1 MHGLQYI
8 IRQDGKC
15 FIRSSIKTMLK
26 PKLPKAKPPPLLRLP
41 PRAQEERPH
50 HHHRVLSL
58 LKQCDSLHSFKQI
71 HSHMLTSS
79 IQKPNHL
86 LSKLVVDLKDLPYST
101 LLFSQI
107 PHPNDFSFNLMIRGL
122 ATCWNDHSLALHY
135 YLRMLK
141 SGAKPNHYTYPFVLL
156 ASANL
161 QSSYHGR
168 TAHASVFKAGLDAND
183 HVQHSLITMYSRC
196 GAVGAARK
204 VFDEICHRDMI
215 SWNSMISGYARM
227 GFAREAV
234 GLFRTMRAE
243 GFDPDEVTLASV
255 LAACGD
261 LGDLSFGACLEGL
274 VEGMKLELNSFV
286 GSALIDMYG
295 KCGDLESARRV
306 FDGMA
311 KKDLVVW
318 NAMITGYAQNGM
330 SHEAIALF
338 HAMREARTEPDRITM
353 VGVLSACAA
362 IGALELGSWLDAYA
376 SREGIHRN
384 VYVGTALI
392 DMYAKCGDLD
402 RAVRI
407 FDTMPRRNIVSWN
420 AMISALAFHG
430 RGREAISLFER
441 MRNEEGAIQPN
452 EITFVGILSACVH
465 GGLVDEGRRWF
476 NSMGSVFGLAPKIE
490 HYSCMADLLA
500 RAGLLEEAWE
510 FVEKMPEKP
519 DAVVLGAL
527 LAACRNCRNVGVG
540 ERVINK
546 ILELDPSN
554 SGNYVISSKIYAGS
568 KRWDDSAR
576 MRGLMRERGI
586 SKTPGCSWIEVDGRV
601 HEFHAGD
608 GLHLKAAEICQMIDI
623 LVEEM
628 KMEGYSPNADLL

>member
-1 MHGLQYI
+1 
-8 IRQDGKC
+8 
-15 FIRSSIKTMLK
+15 
-26 PKLPKAKPPPLLRLP
+26 
-41 PRAQEERPH
+41 
-50 HHHRVLSL
+50 
-58 LKQCDSLHSFKQI
+58 
-71 HSHMLTSS
+71 MLTSS

-122 ATCWNDHSLALHY
+122 ATCWNDPSLALHY
-135 YLRMLK
+135 YLRMIE

-161 QSSYHGR
+161 QSLYHGQ
-168 TAHASVFKAGLDAND
+168 TAHASMFKTGFDSND

-196 GAVGAARK
+196 GEVGSARK
-204 VFDEICHRDMI
+204 VFDEICDRDMI

-227 GFAREAV
+227 GFAREAI
-234 GLFRTMRAE
+234 GLFRMMRAE
-243 GFDPDEVTLASV
+243 GFEPDEVTLVSV

-261 LGDLSFGACLEGL
+261 LGDLSFGAWLEGL
-274 VEGMKLELNSFV
+274 VEGNKLVLNSFL

-295 KCGDLESARRV
+295 KCGDLESARRI

-318 NAMITGYAQNGM
+318 NAMITGYAQNGLA
-330 SHEAIALF
+330 HEAIALF
-338 HAMREARTEPDRITM
+338 HAMREASIEPDKITM
-353 VGVLSACAA
+353 IGVLSACPSA
-362 IGALELGSWLDAYA
+362 GGLELGSWLDAYA
-376 SREGIHRN
+376 LQRGLHHN

-402 RAVRI
+402 RAVHI
-407 FDTMPRRNIVSWN
+407 FDMMPQKNIVSWN

-430 RGREAISLFER
+430 QSREAISLFER

-452 EITFVGILSACVH
+452 DVTFVGVLSACVH
-465 GGLVDEGRRWF
+465 GGLVDEGRRRF
-476 NSMGSVFGLAPKIE
+476 NSMGSMFGLVPKIE
-490 HYSCMADLLA
+490 HYSCMVDLLA

-510 FVEKMPEKP
+510 FMEKMPKKP

-527 LAACRNCRNVGVG
+527 LAACRNCRNVEVG
-540 ERVINK
+540 ERVISK

-554 SGNYVISSKIYAGS
+554 SGNYVISSKIYAGL

-586 SKTPGCSWIEVDGRV
+586 SKTPGCSWIEVDGQV

-608 GLHLKAAEICQMIDI
+608 GLHLKAVEIDQIIEI

-628 KMEGYSPNADLL
+628 KIEGYSPNTDLL